1 MNYYISKENKN
12 KEIVIMDIENKGLK
26 IKPKNEINYPGIKV
40 NSMVLIKPSMIEKI
54 LKRKIK
60 TRLEMYLNF
69 AMNCDEDDDTDTRY
83 ALDDIA
89 RYRKTVNEKYINY
102 LSKKYLVV
110 LNKKIDILENEFQSK
125 IQEKDFEKE
134 AEQVNNRSR

>member
-12 KEIVIMDIENKGLK
+12 KEIVFLDVEKKGLK
-26 IKPKNEINYPGIKV
+26 IKPKNKVDYPGIKV
-40 NSMVLIKPSMIEKI
+40 NSMMIIKPSLIEKI

-60 TRLEMYLNF
+60 SRLDMYLNF
-69 AMNCDEDDDTDTRY
+69 AMNCNEDDDTDTRY

-89 RYRKTVNEKYINY
+89 RYRNQVNEKYIYY
-102 LSKKYLVV
+102 LSKKYLAV

-125 IQEKDFEKE
+125 LKE
-134 AEQVNNRSR
+134 IDLEQVSRRTR